1 MNSDPTGRNPTSNET
16 NQINQYEK
24 NNQFEEKSAVLN
36 NLLEVAL
43 LENKSEFVSMI
54 LKHGIILSDFLG
66 LGKDDNRLKRLYNNA
81 EVILFHVYS
90 LEA

>member
-1 MNSDPTGRNPTSNET
+1 MKE
-16 NQINQYEK
+16 IYEK